1 MQEDAFVLRRPR
13 SFGEVF
19 NDTFRFL
26 RLALPVMRPT
36 LLRVILPLALV
47 ASTMMGGGIGTILG
61 SVFAEA
67 SQLMTGSELGLGA
80 WGVLGLVAFI
90 GFLLYVGVLVY
101 FCAFT
106 FACMKAYDQ
115 FGSFDAITDEQLQ
128 KATWVRFWPLL
139 GYAML
144 MGVAYFGLS
153 LLGLIPCLGILIQYA
168 GIAWIMGRW
177 GMAPGAIGVDRVPV
191 TDAFALSNRLSV
203 ANSAFWPTLGVV
215 FLASMISNL
224 LVMGFLFGPSVLG
237 MMGLAF
243 TGFDFNADGMLM
255 GIFLGVVF
263 GLMLCVS
270 LLTYVIPVIA
280 SGMQYAQL
288 NERTHHTTLW
298 RDLDARRDELGLTDP
313 SPAQA

>member
-1 MQEDAFVLRRPR
+1 MQEEAFVLRRPR

-26 RLALPVMRPT
+26 RLALPVMKPT

-47 ASTMMGGGIGTILG
+47 ASMMMGGGIGTIFG
-61 SVFAEA
+61 SLVSEA
-67 SQLMTGSELGLGA
+67 SQVMPDSELGLGA
-80 WGVLGLVAFI
+80 WGVLGLVAFV
-90 GFLLYVGVLVY
+90 GFLLYVGVLAY
-101 FCAFT
+101 FCALT

-115 FGSFDAITDEQLQ
+115 FGSFDEVTDEQLT
-128 KATWVRFWPLL
+128 KAAWVRFWPLV

-144 MGVAYFGLS
+144 MGVAYIGLS
-153 LLGLIPCLGILIQYA
+153 LFGLIPCLGILIQYA
-168 GIAWIMGRW
+168 GIGWIMGRW
-177 GMAPGAIGVDRVPV
+177 GMAPGAIGVDRVSV
-191 TDAFALSNRLSV
+191 LDAFGLSNRLSV

-215 FLASMISNL
+215 FLASLISNL
-224 LVMGFLFGPSVLG
+224 LVMGFVFGPTVLG
-237 MMGLAF
+237 AMGVAF
-243 TGFDFNADGMLM
+243 MGFDMDADGTLV
-255 GIFLGVVF
+255 GILLGAFF

-298 RDLDARRDELGLTDP
+298 RDLDARRGELGLTDP
-313 SPAQA
+313 LSTQA